1 MRVYLMEVEECGQN
15 CPASANLCQRAV
27 CCATAASSN
36 LAEARWKKPL
46 AAHLRLQ
53 LEMQRVETGKK
64 TGRRCSSTTPQPGND
79 VVRAL
84 CQCEALTI
92 SFLPPT
98 PSRSSSP
105 TEEKPTWYCTG
116 RRRSATTAAPSCTAA
131 TSRAALTPWPTST
144 AAATR
149 AGPLATGRARYTRVA
164 PPAWKSS
171 FPSSATRTATPNS
184 GETGVRRLA
193 MLSYFPWRRW
203 LMYRTSEPVDLRT
216 RWTSRK
222 RIFVRLTFIRTQK
235 MGTNGTCF
243 PNATYQWLHIS
254 TVNICKILF
263 RHEKKKNSWLKY
275 FWM

>member
-1 MRVYLMEVEECGQN
+1 
-15 CPASANLCQRAV
+15 
-27 CCATAASSN
+27 
-36 LAEARWKKPL
+36 
-46 AAHLRLQ
+46 
-53 LEMQRVETGKK
+53 MQRVETEKRG
-64 TGRRCSSTTPQPGND
+64 TATAVQAMRPGND
-79 VVRAL
+79 AVCKRCVNVRLAL
-84 CQCEALTI
+84 RTLFFFFFPLSSC
-92 SFLPPT
+92 PT
-98 PSRSSSP
+98 VG
-105 TEEKPTWYCTG
+105 KPTWYCTE
-116 RRRSATTAAPSCTAA
+116 RRRSATTAGPSCTAP
-131 TSRAALTPWPTST
+131 TSRAAPTPWPTST

-149 AGPLATGRARYTRVA
+149 AGPLATGRVRYTRVA

-193 MLSYFPWRRW
+193 MLSYFPWRWW
-203 LMYRTSEPVDLRT
+203 LMFRTREPVDLRT
-216 RWTSRK
+216 RWASRK

-263 RHEKKKNSWLKY
+263 CRERSNSWLKY